1 MDETSTGL
9 APDADGLRAEYV
21 APAVID
27 IETADDRE
35 FAVLPGSNASQI
47 D

>member
-9 APDADGLRAEYV
+9 ALDAGGLRAEYI
-21 APAVID
+21 APGIID

-35 FAVLPGSNASQI
+35 FAVLPGLTGSA